1 MTLNRRQQ
9 KKAELALD
17 SKKTR
22 LYFVSKVFFSLFFF
36 LQSFLVWCF
45 CFFCCC
51 EKEIGSPI
59 WSFFL
64 HRPKCHSSIS
74 QLPFSLSTTDVPTSH
89 LCLFFISYRITFLYR
104 NASEIE
110 FKVFPHLK
118 GELDIWTFDTWSLEN
133 WTPDIWSFDNWSLN
147 NWTIV
152 KRFVVCL
159 SN

>member
-22 LYFVSKVFFSLFFF
+22 LYFVSKVFSLFFF

-45 CFFCCC
+45 CFFWCC

-110 FKVFPHLK
+110 FKVFSHLK
-118 GELDIWTFDTWSLEN
+118 GELDIWTFEFWYLK
-133 WTPDIWSFDNWSLN
+133 FRKLN
-147 NWTIV
+147 SRHLIFW
-152 KRFVVCL
+152 
-159 SN
+159 